1 MKPLETPVLPP
12 GIRSRFVDEING
24 LKVHILEAGFDAP
37 GRQLVLMLHGFP
49 EIAYSWR
56 KVMPALAA
64 AGYHVVAPDLR
75 GYGRTTGWAADYDAD
90 LRPFRLLNAVRDTLG
105 LASAL
110 GYRRVAAV
118 VGHDF
123 GAAVA
128 AWCALVRPDVFGSL
142 VLMSAPFA
150 GPPEL
155 PFNTDGKPLTGA
167 REPDHTR
174 GAGCPFTAPQA
185 LPVVLFDSAGQ
196 CPDVA
201 LSAGRPRFPPRLF
214 SSQERRVETE
224 PPTSARRMERG

>member
-1 MKPLETPVLPP
+1 MKPLETPVLPS

-24 LKVHILEAGFDAP
+24 LKVHILEAGFDAL

-90 LRPFRLLNAVRDTLG
+90 LRSFRLLNAVRDTLG

-128 AWCALVRPDVFGSL
+128 AWCALVRPQ
-142 VLMSAPFA
+142 A
-150 GPPEL
+150 
-155 PFNTDGKPLTGA
+155 GA
-167 REPDHTR
+167 RVR
-174 GAGCPFTAPQA
+174 
-185 LPVVLFDSAGQ
+185 SI
-196 CPDVA
+196 
-201 LSAGRPRFPPRLF
+201 SPR
-214 SSQERRVETE
+214 S
-224 PPTSARRMERG
+224 

>member
-12 GIRSRFVDEING
+12 GIRSRFVEEING

-75 GYGRTTGWAADYDAD
+75 GYGRTTGWAADYDTD

-105 LASAL
+105 LGSAL

-142 VLMSAPFA
+142 ALMSAPFA
-150 GPPEL
+150 GLPEL
-155 PFNTDGKPLTGA
+155 PFNSDGTPLIV
-167 REPDHTR
+167 P
-174 GAGCPFTAPQA
+174 GAGPYTRRWLPFHGPASITNGTIRIGRPM
-185 LPVVLFDSAGQ
+185 PRCGIV
-196 CPDVA
+196 
-201 LSAGRPRFPPRLF
+201 AGRPRFPPRLF
-214 SSQERRVETE
+214 SSQERRLEAE
-224 PPTSARRMERG
+224 PPTSARLIERG